1 MFLLS
6 YGAFL
11 GAWVQVFIS
20 FFILVKMVL
29 VFKIG
34 KLNGRPQYTK
44 LGNEN
49 MFLSYTNATNYPTPW
64 TMWAG
69 PTMKPGSHL
78 GNIKIGPA
86 NTACPEGAK
95 VFFLKKVPVTCVVD
109 TVLFLELLLC
119 C

>member
-1 MFLLS
+1 MAHFWELGYRYLLT
-6 YGAFL
+6 F
-11 GAWVQVFIS
+11 S
-20 FFILVKMVL
+20 FFSNDVVVKN
-29 VFKIG
+29 G

-44 LGNEN
+44 LGNKN

-69 PTMKPGSHL
+69 PTKKPGSHL

-95 VFFLKKVPVTCVVD
+95 VVFQRFHSNIYV
-109 TVLFLELLLC
+109 
-119 C
+119 

>member
-1 MFLLS
+1 MEHFLE
-6 YGAFL
+6 L
-11 GAWVQVFIS
+11 GSRYPKTLS
-20 FFILVKMVL
+20 FFSKGV
-29 VFKIG
+29 VFKNG

-44 LGNEN
+44 LGNKN

-86 NTACPEGAK
+86 NTVCPEHAK
-95 VFFLKKVPVTCVVD
+95 VWF
-109 TVLFLELLLC
+109 
-119 C
+119 